1 MTREP
6 EARGPEPAPASH
18 SASASPPPGLPPAF
32 RHRNYRIYFLGMS
45 ASLAGYWM
53 QTIAMSWLIYRITGS
68 VFMLGVVAFA
78 SQIPMLVCAPFG
90 GLLADRLDR
99 RRLLVIT
106 QSLLLSLAVLLAA
119 LTLGGAVAP
128 WHLVVLSFLLGIIS
142 AVDTPARQSMVV
154 LLIEDP
160 ADVPNAIA
168 VNGLMYNLARM
179 VGPSAG
185 GLLVAAYG
193 EGVCFLVNAFT
204 YLFMIFMLFRMS
216 IRADG
221 RRRDSATDGGL
232 LGGFRHAR
240 STPTLRVLLLVLAAI
255 GLVSLPYTVLLPY
268 FAKHVFHGD
277 ADTLGLLMGATAFGS
292 VIAALYAL
300 RYRQLRRIPSLI
312 AGSCISLGFAL
323 AAFSQAPSLPLALAA
338 MMVVGASTLLIGN
351 GSSSLI
357 HTLIPDALRGRTM
370 SLFTVAWFGVVP
382 LGSFAVGALADRIG
396 PEITLVL
403 CGVATLVVGLQ
414 FRRNGVPHFQGV
426 IR

>member
-1 MTREP
+1 
-6 EARGPEPAPASH
+6 
-18 SASASPPPGLPPAF
+18 
-32 RHRNYRIYFLGMS
+32 
-45 ASLAGYWM
+45 
-53 QTIAMSWLIYRITGS
+53 
-68 VFMLGVVAFA
+68 
-78 SQIPMLVCAPFG
+78 
-90 GLLADRLDR
+90 
-99 RRLLVIT
+99 
-106 QSLLLSLAVLLAA
+106 LLSLAVLLAA

>member
-1 MTREP
+1 
-6 EARGPEPAPASH
+6 
-18 SASASPPPGLPPAF
+18 
-32 RHRNYRIYFLGMS
+32 MS

-53 QTIAMSWLIYRITGS
+53 QSIAMSWLIYRITGS

-90 GLLADRLDR
+90 GLLADRFDR

-106 QSLLLSLAVLLAA
+106 QSLSLSQAVLLAA

-128 WHLVVLSFLLGIIS
+128 WHLVVLSFVLGVIN

-154 LLIEDP
+154 RLIEDP

-168 VNGLMYNLARM
+168 VNGLLYNLARM

-204 YLFMIFMLFRMS
+204 YLFMIYMLFRMS
-216 IRADG
+216 IRPDG
-221 RRRDSATDGGL
+221 KRRGGADGGL
-232 LGGFRHAR
+232 LGGVHHAR
-240 STPTLRVLLLVLAAI
+240 STPTIRVLLLVLAAI
-255 GLVSLPYTVLLPY
+255 GLVSLPHTVLLPY

-300 RYRQLRRIPSLI
+300 KYRQLRRTPSLI

-323 AAFSQAPSLPLALAA
+323 AAFSQAPSLSLALAA

-403 CGVATLVVGLQ
+403 CGVATLVVGLL

>member
-1 MTREP
+1 
-6 EARGPEPAPASH
+6 
-18 SASASPPPGLPPAF
+18 
-32 RHRNYRIYFLGMS
+32 MS

-53 QTIAMSWLIYRITGS
+53 QSIAMSWLIYRITGS

-90 GLLADRLDR
+90 GLLADRFDR

-106 QSLLLSLAVLLAA
+106 QSLSLSQAVLLAA

-128 WHLVVLSFLLGIIS
+128 WHLVVLSFLLGIIN
-142 AVDTPARQSMVV
+142 AVDAPARQSLVV
-154 LLIEDP
+154 RLIEDP

-168 VNGLMYNLARM
+168 VNGLLYNLARM

-193 EGVCFLVNAFT
+193 EGVCFVVNAFT
-204 YLFMIFMLFRMS
+204 YLFMIFMLFRMA
-216 IRADG
+216 IPADG
-221 RRRDSATDGGL
+221 KRRGSATDGGL

-240 STPTLRVLLLVLAAI
+240 STPTIRVLLLVLAAI
-255 GLVSLPYTVLLPY
+255 GLVSLPHTVLLPY
-268 FAKHVFHGD
+268 FAKHVFQGD
-277 ADTLGLLMGATAFGS
+277 ADTLGLLMGCTAFGS

-300 RYRQLRRIPSLI
+300 RYRQLRSTPSLI

-382 LGSFAVGALADRIG
+382 LGSFAVGVLADRIS

-403 CGVATLVVGLQ
+403 CGVATLVVGLL
-414 FRRNGVPHFQGV
+414 FRRIGVPYFEGV